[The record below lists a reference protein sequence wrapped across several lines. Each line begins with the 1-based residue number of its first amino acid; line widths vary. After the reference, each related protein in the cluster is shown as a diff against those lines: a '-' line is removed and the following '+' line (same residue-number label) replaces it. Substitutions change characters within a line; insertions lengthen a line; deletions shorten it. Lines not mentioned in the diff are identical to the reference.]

1 MTESPSETGPPTET
15 RNDDAVLAR
24 MLRDAETLCATE
36 DLLLAG
42 QYRHLLDR
50 IRALIEMRV
59 CFQID
64 DQAA

>member
-1 MTESPSETGPPTET
+1 MTEATEMD
-15 RNDDAVLAR
+15 NDDAILAR
-24 MLRDAETLCATE
+24 MLRDAETLCGTE

-50 IRALIEMRV
+50 VRALIEMRA
-59 CFQID
+59 CFQT